1 VGLGGGVLQ
10 GGQVHCELVVLP
22 GAYVSLAEGDVS
34 VASHYVSGS
43 VTLHV
48 WRVSPTVGKFS
59 VIIPTATQVSRL
71 KKSLSQSLVRYTICR
86 LSRVFPDGDLP
97 ENLRMT
103 APRIL
108 IPLLF
113 TACICMVTG
122 IRSLSHRP
130 RRRMT
135 FMLAKQ
141 LWQPVWAIAEI
152 RTGASRDVGV
162 CIPELCNL
170 LGGQML

>member
-1 VGLGGGVLQ
+1 MGLGGGVLQ

-103 APRIL
+103 APRIF

-113 TACICMVTG
+113 HNVHLHGDWDQITLTQ
-122 IRSLSHRP
+122 
-130 RRRMT
+130 
-135 FMLAKQ
+135 AKATDD
-141 LWQPVWAIAEI
+141 LY
-152 RTGASRDVGV
+152 AS
-162 CIPELCNL
+162 
-170 LGGQML
+170 